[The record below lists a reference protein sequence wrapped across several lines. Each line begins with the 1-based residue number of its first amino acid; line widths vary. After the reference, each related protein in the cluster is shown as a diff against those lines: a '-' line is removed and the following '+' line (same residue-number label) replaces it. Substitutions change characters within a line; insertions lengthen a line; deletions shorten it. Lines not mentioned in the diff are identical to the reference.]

1 MRWEPDELEDQI
13 HEGLWEVPP
22 SGCADGAS
30 CTHARPLE
38 LVAQPYGRP
47 DHDNGKELDMKS
59 ILDPS
64 FEYTPS
70 NETDIRQ
77 TFARVWRELGER
89 EESEEDPGTDRDSV
103 WLECNGELADAG
115 SVNIVRVRKSAI
127 LVEMVEFDCPRC
139 KQRHESLRFR

>member
-1 MRWEPDELEDQI
+1 
-13 HEGLWEVPP
+13 
-22 SGCADGAS
+22 
-30 CTHARPLE
+30 
-38 LVAQPYGRP
+38 
-47 DHDNGKELDMKS
+47 MKS

-89 EESEEDPGTDRDSV
+89 EESEEDPSTDRDSV
-103 WLECNGELADAG
+103 WLECNGELVDAG
-115 SVNIVRVRKSAI
+115 SVNIVRVRKSAL

-139 KQRHESLRFR
+139 NQRHESLRFR